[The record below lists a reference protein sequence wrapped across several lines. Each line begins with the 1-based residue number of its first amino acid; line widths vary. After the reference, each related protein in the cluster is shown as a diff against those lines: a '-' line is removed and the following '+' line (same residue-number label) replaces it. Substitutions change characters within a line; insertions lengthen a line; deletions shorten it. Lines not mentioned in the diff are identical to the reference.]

1 MDVVVEEHIVDEM
14 RVLAQHLHGLPPRTL
29 GDGWAAKLDH
39 FIDKVE
45 AMAPSSIVPLDGPM
59 P

>member
-1 MDVVVEEHIVDEM
+1 MEEHIVDAM

-29 GDGWAAKLDH
+29 DDGWAAKLDR

-45 AMAPSSIVPLDGPM
+45 AMAPSLIVSLDGPM